1 MEDQKAARMGV
12 RLEGWMVDQKEAR
25 LEDRMEVLMEVL
37 MVDQKEGRLGAQMVV
52 LKESCHLVLI
62 LLLLPQNLEVLL
74 KFLLQ
79 TL

>member
-1 MEDQKAARMGV
+1 MEDQM
-12 RLEGWMVDQKEAR
+12 
-25 LEDRMEVLMEVL
+25 EDRMEVL